1 MTDILFYGILI
12 VLALGILS
20 FLTSAVLGWLR
31 MIFWLVVRVLGFAW
45 KVVTLPFSL
54 VRWLMQLG
62 KPKKQRKLEERQ

>member
-31 MIFWLVVRVLGFAW
+31 MIFWFVVRVFQFAW
-45 KVVTLPFSL
+45 KVVTIPFSMI
-54 VRWLMQLG
+54 RWVMRLG
-62 KPKKQRKLEERQ
+62 KPKKQREREEMK